1 MFMYVY
7 IFLYFIF
14 YIFFYFYFLFCIIF
28 CIFCVRFYISF
39 LEFVL
44 YSVYDFIINK
54 WHWVTLKSGTRGVKI
69 FWRISVIML
78 VWFDLERPDLVRQHM
93 YGMSVSQPRPVPRDR
108 PYRAPASPFGTSYM
122 RTHSMRN
129 NNHCIVIELDARKIF
144 TGLTTRDLF
153 RERTFLFV
161 IIHFK
166 SSLFSDMHA

>member
-1 MFMYVY
+1 MFIYFY
-7 IFLYFIF
+7 ILYFIF
-14 YIFFYFYFLFCIIF
+14 FFYFYFLFCIIF

-122 RTHSMRN
+122 RTHSMKQQPLHRDRTRCEEN
-129 NNHCIVIELDARKIF
+129 FYRVDHARSVSGANLLICYY
-144 TGLTTRDLF
+144 
-153 RERTFLFV
+153 TFKKES
-161 IIHFK
+161 I
-166 SSLFSDMHA
+166 

>member
-1 MFMYVY
+1 M
-7 IFLYFIF
+7 
-14 YIFFYFYFLFCIIF
+14 
-28 CIFCVRFYISF
+28 
-39 LEFVL
+39 
-44 YSVYDFIINK
+44 
-54 WHWVTLKSGTRGVKI
+54 KSGTRGVKI

-161 IIHFK
+161 IIHLK
-166 SSLFSDMHA
+166 RNLFSDIITYFFRYDPRCLLQSNFNEMNIMYLHPPLFKMWRPLLT